1 MHLLRYQMNVLFLQL
16 DHGILKKG
24 MPFIHKE
31 GDIYTYPNSNMEFHI
46 PSYML
51 HKKHPLEDVA
61 SGYLFVDKVSVL
73 VDENILDGT
82 HSCKVIL
89 DHWPLNELVVKVP
102 PNLTQ
107 KDKTHILNIAIN
119 GLERNLSVCC
129 DVNYMRGLLNN
140 ELNKMNNTLKAHE
153 LISKILD
160 NRTKLVKDI
169 AKDIGIGLAT
179 VYSIYNK
186 KKKVTDTVLNK
197 LVAYTIYLDKE
208 AKENLLLEAKE
219 EIAIAKLMKETNIV
233 ELKSNVMEY
242 VLGLSKEKYMQAVS
256 ELVTSMLVNKRQID
270 LAKEMNIG
278 LKTLQR
284 AYLKVSVVKPVILGL
299 ILDKAIE
306 MRLVAELK
314 ALLDPVSV
322 DVDPPEEEVVE
333 KCSSKMDLDVNTYYR
348 RLSRGVK
355 TNIVG
360 TVLLAEVK
368 KNISLTLK
376 ELRMHVES
384 THKTISSSI
393 ATSLFEINNIANR
406 LTASRNESISTMELE
421 SFCVKLSKLSKSL
434 NKPFILGVF

>member
-1 MHLLRYQMNVLFLQL
+1 
-16 DHGILKKG
+16 
-24 MPFIHKE
+24 
-31 GDIYTYPNSNMEFHI
+31 
-46 PSYML
+46 
-51 HKKHPLEDVA
+51 
-61 SGYLFVDKVSVL
+61 
-73 VDENILDGT
+73 
-82 HSCKVIL
+82 
-89 DHWPLNELVVKVP
+89 
-102 PNLTQ
+102 
-107 KDKTHILNIAIN
+107 
-119 GLERNLSVCC
+119 
-129 DVNYMRGLLNN
+129 
-140 ELNKMNNTLKAHE
+140 MNNTLKAHE